1 MTLDEKLTEL
11 AAAGNL
17 THISI
22 VSSNGKWRASY
33 APAKT
38 WGQGFGEGTTPGEAA
53 LAAIENY
60 KAPRKARASAETE
73 APARAPEPWE

>member
-38 WGQGFGEGTTPGEAA
+38 SGLGHGEGKTPSEAA
-53 LAAIENY
+53 LNAIENY
-60 KAPRKARASAETE
+60 KAPRKARAAGT
-73 APARAPEPWE
+73 PEPWE

>member
-17 THISI
+17 THLSI
-22 VSSNGKWRASY
+22 APRNGKWQASY
-33 APAKT
+33 SPAKT
-38 WGQGFGEGTTPGEAA
+38 WGQGHGEGTTPGEAA

-73 APARAPEPWE
+73 APARAPDLWE